1 MQLRN
6 VKIGMRAGCTFTFLA
21 VLILLMG
28 LVSLFQAKQM
38 DAATDGIRE
47 DWLPAIIALGEVG
60 TSLGRARALTLR
72 SVLLNDVS
80 ERQRSLDL
88 IESVNKTMPEH
99 LGAYEKTITLA
110 QDRELFDHFIAQYKR
125 YLALQ
130 TEIVAAV
137 AAGRIEEAERLV
149 NGPLAEYADT
159 MMKALTTLIRF
170 NSEGAYTSAQGSSEA
185 FTEAVTVVV
194 VALVVILLVMTII
207 AILLTRS
214 IVAPMAE
221 AVEVAN
227 RVASGDLTQEIR
239 VEGHDEPAMLL
250 SSLRTMQQSLRD
262 TIRQISS
269 ASDQLASASEELHA
283 VTEDTSRGLHQQSAE
298 IDQAATAVNQMTVA
312 VEEVASNASS
322 TADASQV
329 ADQTTLQG
337 RDQVKQA
344 LESIRAL
351 ASDVTVTSEEIGQLA
366 NQVNEIGQVL
376 DVIGAIA
383 DQTNL
388 LALNAAIEAARAG
401 DAGRGFAVVAD
412 EVRALA
418 HRTQASTKEIGQMIG
433 GIQSGSERAVGA
445 IHSSQ
450 NRANNTLEVAQA
462 AGAALE
468 VIASSI
474 SSINERNLV
483 IASASEEQAQVARE
497 VDRNL
502 VNIRDL
508 STQTSAGANQTSAA
522 SQDLSRLAVELNA
535 MVSKF
540 RT

>member
-6 VKIGMRAGCTFTFLA
+6 LKIGMRAGCTFIFLA
-21 VLILLMG
+21 VLVVIMG
-28 LVSLFQAKQM
+28 MVALFQARQM

-47 DWLPAIIALGEVG
+47 DWLPAIIALGDVG

-72 SVLLNDVS
+72 SVLRNDASV
-80 ERQRSLDL
+80 RQRTLDL
-88 IESVNKTMPEH
+88 LAAVNKTLPDQ
-99 LGAYEKTITLA
+99 LSAYEKTITLT
-110 QDRELFDHFIAQYKR
+110 QDRELFDHFFAQYQR
-125 YLALQ
+125 YSALQ
-130 TEIVAAV
+130 AQIVTAV
-137 AAGRIEEAERLV
+137 AKGELEEADRLV
-149 NGPLAEYADT
+149 NGPLAEHADT
-159 MMKALTTLIRF
+159 MLNALTALIHF
-170 NSEGAYTSAQGSSEA
+170 NSEGAYAAAQHSSEA
-185 FTEAVTVVV
+185 FTEAVTVVLA
-194 VALVVILLVMTII
+194 ALVMILLLMTII

-221 AVEVAN
+221 AVEVAK
-227 RVASGDLTQEIR
+227 RVAAGELTQEIH
-239 VEGHDEPAMLL
+239 VTGHDEPAMLL
-250 SSLRTMQQSLRD
+250 SSLRTMQHSLRD

-298 IDQAATAVNQMTVA
+298 IDQAATAVNQMTAA

-322 TADASQV
+322 TADASQT

-344 LESIRAL
+344 LESIRLL
-351 ASDVTVTSEEIGQLA
+351 AGDVTVTSEEIEQLA
-366 NQVNEIGQVL
+366 SQVNEIGQVL

-418 HRTQASTKEIGQMIG
+418 HRTQESTKEIGQMIG

-450 NRANNTLEVAQA
+450 NRANNTLQVAQA
-462 AGAALE
+462 AGDALE

>member
-1 MQLRN
+1 MQVRN
-6 VKIGMRAGCTFTFLA
+6 LKIGVRAGCAFTLLA
-21 VLILLMG
+21 VLVLVMG
-28 LVSLFQAKQM
+28 LISLYEAKQM
-38 DAATDGIRE
+38 DAATDRIRGE
-47 DWLPAIIALGEVG
+47 WLPAIGALGEVG

-72 SVLLNDVS
+72 SVLLNDAN
-80 ERQRSLDL
+80 ERQRTLDL
-88 IESVNKTMPEH
+88 IESINEA
-99 LGAYEKTITLA
+99 LIGQFNSYESTIHA
-110 QDRELFDHFIAQYKR
+110 SQDRELFERFTSQYNR
-125 YLALQ
+125 YQTLQ
-130 TEIVAAV
+130 TGIVNAV
-137 AAGRIEEAERLV
+137 ASGRMDEADRLI
-149 NGPLAEYADT
+149 NGSLAEYADA
-159 MMKALTTLIRF
+159 MMKALTALVSF
-170 NSEGAYTSAQGSSEA
+170 NTVGAKKSAELSSET
-185 FTEAVTVVV
+185 FDEAVIAMV
-194 VALVVILLVMTII
+194 VALVVILVAMTII

-214 IVAPMAE
+214 IVTPLGE

-227 RVASGDLTQEIR
+227 RVASGDLTQELS
-239 VEGHDEPAMLL
+239 VKGHDEPAMLL
-250 SSLRTMQQSLRD
+250 TSLRTMQERLRD
-262 TIRQISS
+262 TIQQISN

-283 VTEDTSRGLHQQSAE
+283 VTEDTSCGLHQQSTE
-298 IDQAATAVNQMTVA
+298 IDQAATAVNQMTAA
-312 VEEVASNASS
+312 VEEVARNAVS

-329 ADQTTLQG
+329 ADQTTRLG
-337 RDQVKQA
+337 RDQVNQA
-344 LESIRAL
+344 LESIRFL
-351 ASDVTVTSEEIGQLA
+351 ASDVTITSKEIGQLA

-376 DVIGAIA
+376 DVIGSIA

-418 HRTQASTKEIGQMIG
+418 HRTQESTKEIGQMIG
-433 GIQSGSERAVGA
+433 DIQSGSGRAVDA
-445 IHSSQ
+445 IHSSLS
-450 NRANNTLEVAQA
+450 RANNTLAVAQA
-462 AGAALE
+462 AGEALE

-522 SQDLSRLAVELNA
+522 SQDLSHLAVELNA